1 MYERLSDII
10 ADFSKNNDF
19 QSFMETSAHLYKYSF
34 YNQALIYS
42 QAPTARAVA
51 SQQIWEGLGCTIA
64 EDARPITILAKD
76 NATEVVA
83 YDITSVE
90 TSGRAESLLWKWDK
104 ETEDIVKQVVAPLHA
119 AQSDFPD
126 IESEIILAV
135 SELTTEYVEDHWN
148 ELRYQVEHSLLEEL
162 DDANLRL
169 AFTLKIEYYV
179 NYQIFKRLE
188 LPTDTYLE
196 SNVGNVQSFNT
207 VAALTGLAHSVQQLS
222 EQVLSG
228 IAKDVRA
235 VNRNQI
241 ERSDITHGNKDTREI
256 RSDEE
261 NLSTGTKANAV
272 SNNDDREHVRESSTR
287 SRSISEPTIGLI
299 DESTRGK
306 ANNAEQ
312 GNRPDGMGATYEHVE
327 STGGRSHQDGTDLQL
342 DFNDEAIRY
351 DYLYTE
357 KLYNIIKGTEFLKA
371 SKEEIQSF
379 FLSHDDVQ
387 EKADYLQ
394 SVFNEGSTEFDVSI
408 PYEKD
413 FYQDYL
419 NGTIGE
425 EDDKIGTNVTVT
437 VGYKKDSNNVH
448 FWEGSFQSRTA
459 EVYHS
464 WEELV
469 DYVDGMILLDELVGS
484 LNQEVSQF
492 TLFGEAEIKEEPF
505 VFKQKVIDAVIIN
518 ERVSRKGKIYDQLNK
533 GESSKQNTDFMKKL
547 FYYSGHAPAV
557 FGTSL
562 SQHSSPKGYEI
573 SLDEKRVVIKW
584 HELIK
589 MISRLMR
596 TNQFMTQE
604 EKSEWMKEKAELGNQ
619 PDSAFS
625 STQDEDEEEMDEN
638 KLVNET
644 SSQKDTFV
652 STVTKPPLSEAEV
665 LDILKTSDFLKATQS
680 EIYDYFQKAPSQEEK
695 AIYIKSAFN
704 DEYSGILVGE
714 EKLRYGY
721 KAYENGL
728 HCWKGNFMT
737 FSTESFHEWDVVVD
751 YIDKMIAM
759 DMFLEEVPQPQLM
772 QSDLFNMLEEEK
784 DYNKNNE
791 APQNDDF
798 TVPDESNRTME
809 DEDLR
814 DAIKGLLLHDAEDE
828 KQITQLIN
836 TSHADEEIRAYL
848 EKYVGYSEA
857 IELRTGELAD
867 TFATETGLE
876 LSIMNDNPSKSPS
889 NVYYN
894 WDQVVDEVKYIVY
907 ENRLNPYLAYG
918 RSSENVS
925 SEEDT
930 PSNQSTDIIELAPTD
945 YRIMDDNLGVGGAK
959 AKFANN
965 IAAIKTLHLIEQENR
980 IATSKEQEILAQY
993 VGWGGIAQAFDSE
1006 NNNWEKEFQELV
1018 ALLPEEEY
1026 EQARASTLTAYYTPP
1041 IVIKSMYQVI
1051 EKMGITRG
1059 NILEPAMG
1067 SGNFFG
1073 LLPETMQASK
1083 LYGVE
1088 LDSVTGRI
1096 AKQLYQTANIS
1107 IAGFEKSITPDNFFD
1122 IAIGNVPFGA
1132 YKIPDPIYDKNNFM
1146 IHDYFFAKALDKV
1159 RAGGIV
1165 AFVTSKGTLDK
1176 KDSRVR
1182 KYLAQRAELLGAI
1195 RLPNDTF
1202 QKNAGTEVT
1211 SDILFLQKREH
1222 LIDIEPDWVH
1232 LGYTE
1237 NGIPINSYFV
1247 EHPEMVLGEMAYSP
1261 NMYGDEEATTCIP
1274 FETAELTEQLQEAV
1288 QHIQVDKARMET
1300 SLDEHVIEEDSI
1312 LADPRVRNFSYTVVD
1327 DILYFREDARM
1338 HRVSLTDTATRRAK
1352 GLVELRDCVH
1362 TLMNYQLEDFPEIE
1376 IQEQQQQL
1384 NTLYD
1389 AFTKKFGLIN
1399 SQGNKLA
1406 FSDDSAYY
1414 LLCSLEILDKDGLL
1428 KRKADM
1434 FTKRTIKQQKVISFA
1449 DNAQDALAISLNEKA
1464 KIDMD
1469 FMSAL
1474 TGVSTKQLEKDLEGI
1489 IYRDFSIMEPDA
1501 FSSDSFDIQNFDFV
1515 MADEYLSGAVCKKLA
1530 LVTRMQR
1537 ELPEYHN
1544 VLQSHIDALEVIQ
1557 PKQLVASEID
1567 IRLGATWISPKLV
1580 EQFMFELFGTPNY
1593 LRESM
1598 GLTYASYANVWNIA
1612 NKNRDGV
1619 NVTTNV
1625 TFGTNRINAYK
1636 ILEETLNLR
1645 DIRIYDT
1652 VEDAEGREKRVLN
1665 REDTTLALQKQDAIK
1680 HAFKNWIF
1688 ADPER
1693 REELVTKYNQLY
1705 NTTRPRTYDGS
1716 HMTFSGMS
1724 PDIQLVAHQKNVVA
1738 RMLYGGNAL
1747 LAHVVGAGKT
1757 FSMVAAAM
1765 ESKRLGLSNKN
1776 LIVVPNHIIDQF
1788 ASEFLRLYPSA
1799 NILVAT
1805 KKDFEKTNRKKF
1817 CARIAT
1823 GDYDAIII
1831 GHSQFERIPI
1841 SAERQKQQFKKQ
1853 ISEITEGIR
1862 ELKAHQGERFT
1873 IKQLEK
1879 LRKSLETKL
1888 ESLSKESRKD
1898 DVVTFEQLGIDKLF
1912 VDEAHY
1918 YKNLF
1923 LYTKMRNIAGVPQT
1937 AAQKSSDL
1945 FMKCQYLDEITDGK
1959 GIVFATGTPISNS
1972 MTELYTMM
1980 RYLQYRTLEAKGLIH
1995 FDAWAATFGE
2005 TTTAMEL
2012 APEGSGYRIRTRFAK
2027 FFNLPELMNMF
2038 KEVADIQTADML
2050 DLPTPKVVR
2059 DTIVVKPTE
2068 TQKKMVESLSE
2079 RATLVRNGSVFPT
2092 EDNMLKITN
2101 DGRKIG
2107 LDQRLMNDLLPD
2119 EPSSKVNACI
2129 RTVFKTWEES
2139 HVQKSTQLIFSDLS
2153 TPKGNEEFSV
2163 YTDMKAKLMEEG
2175 VPEQE
2180 IAFIHDAKTDK
2191 QKQTLFAKVR
2201 SGEVRILLGSTAKMG
2216 AGTNVQDRLLA
2227 LHNLD
2232 CPWRPSDLEQRA
2244 GRIVRQGNQN
2254 EEVSI
2259 FNYVTE
2265 GTFDAY
2271 MYQTNEAKQKFISQ
2285 IMTSKSPARSCE
2297 DIDETALSYA
2307 EIKALCTGNPYI
2319 KEKMELDVDVVKLRL
2334 LKADYQTQQQSLE
2347 QQIVTVY
2354 PQKIQQ
2360 LGIRLKAQENDARAV
2375 SQVVESEF
2383 SIDLQGVRFREREQ
2397 AGRTL
2402 LAICQ
2407 HASKDGKPMIVGTY
2421 KGFEIEYSYDTFYN
2435 KANIRLKKEEI
2446 YSLSL
2451 GSDAVG
2457 NMTRMENVLQGISG
2471 EVVNTQQ
2478 ELDNIVAQSEKAKIE
2493 VKTPFAQEQELHEK
2507 SARLS
2512 ELNLVLELDGGFD
2525 DANLDDE
2532 VNEPDSILEKLKGMN
2547 ILNDVSVAS
2556 KSKSQELTI

>member
-10 ADFSKNNDF
+10 ADFSKNNEF

-104 ETEDIVKQVVAPLHA
+104 ETEDIIKQVVAPLHA
-119 AQSDFPD
+119 AQFDFPD

-169 AFTLKIEYYV
+169 AFTQKIEYYV

-196 SNVGNVQSFNT
+196 PNVGNVQSFNT
-207 VAALTGLAHSVQQLS
+207 VAALTGLTHSVQQLS

-241 ERSDITHGNKDTREI
+241 ERSDITHGNEDTREI
-256 RSDEE
+256 RSDEK

-287 SRSISEPTIGLI
+287 SRSISEPTIGLV

-342 DFNDEAIRY
+342 DSNDEAIRY
-351 DYLYTE
+351 DHLYTE

-408 PYEKD
+408 PYVKD

-419 NGTIGE
+419 NGTLGE

-459 EVYHS
+459 EVHHG

-469 DYVDGMILLDELVGS
+469 DYVDGMILLDELVDS
-484 LNQEVSQF
+484 PNQEVSQF

-505 VFKQKVIDAVIIN
+505 VFKQKVIDAVLVN
-518 ERVSRKGKIYDQLNK
+518 EYVSRKGKIYDQLNK

-547 FYYSGHAPAV
+547 FNYSGHAPAV

-562 SQHSSPKGYEI
+562 SQQSSPKGYEI
-573 SLDEKRVVIKW
+573 SLDEKRVVLKW

-596 TNQFMTQE
+596 TNRFMTQE

-644 SSQKDTFV
+644 SSHKDTFV
-652 STVTKPPLSEAEV
+652 STVTKPSLSEVEV
-665 LDILKTSDFLKATQS
+665 LDILKTSNLLKATQR
-680 EIYDYFQKAPSQEEK
+680 EIYDYFQKTSSQEEK

-759 DMFLEEVPQPQLM
+759 DVFLEEVPQPQPI

-876 LSIMNDNPSKSPS
+876 LSILNDNPSKSSS

-894 WDQVVDEVKYIVY
+894 WDQVIDEVKYIVY

-930 PSNQSTDIIELAPTD
+930 PPNQSKDIIELAPKD
-945 YRIMDDNLGVGGAK
+945 YRIMDDTLGVGGAK

-1006 NNNWEKEFQELV
+1006 NNNWEKEYQELV

-1182 KYLAQRAELLGAI
+1182 KYLAQRAELVGAI
-1195 RLPNDTF
+1195 RLPNNTF

-1232 LGYTE
+1232 LGYAE
-1237 NGIPINSYFV
+1237 NGIPISSYFV

-1288 QHIQVDKARMET
+1288 QHIQVDKARMEE
-1300 SLDEHVIEEDSI
+1300 SLDEQAMEDESI
-1312 LADPRVRNFSYTVVD
+1312 LADPQVKNFSYTVVD

-1338 HRVSLTDTATRRAK
+1338 HRVALTDTATRRAK
-1352 GLVELRDCVH
+1352 GLIELRDCVH

-1489 IYRDFSIMEPDA
+1489 IYRDFSVMEPDA

-1515 MADEYLSGAVCKKLA
+1515 MADEYLSGEVCKKLA

-1544 VLQSHIDALEVIQ
+1544 VLQSHIDALGVIQ

-1799 NILVAT
+1799 NILVAS
-1805 KKDFEKTNRKKF
+1805 KKDFEKINRKKF

-1853 ISEITEGIR
+1853 INEITEGIR

-1879 LRKSLETKL
+1879 SRKSLETKL
-1888 ESLSKESRKD
+1888 ESLSKENRKD

-2383 SIDLQGVRFREREQ
+2383 SIDLQGVRFQEREQ